1 MDKLFNEVEKRMLLT
16 KWGWYVQEAEV
27 YDFYSK
33 SDEDSTKVEA
43 WVCEHEVN
51 LEDCISFNQYLSQY
65 SIDAVFRRELKYR
78 MINLLYNV

>member
-1 MDKLFNEVEKRMLLT
+1 MDKLFNEAEKGELLT

-33 SDEDSTKVEA
+33 SDEGPTKVEA
-43 WVCEHEVN
+43 WVCEHEVDM
-51 LEDCISFNQYLSQY
+51 EDCISFNHYRTKY

-78 MINLLYNV
+78 IINLLYNV